1 MVSRKVRARALAAH
15 MALIALL
22 CSGDAV
28 RAFSSNGSPDSYSEI
43 QDDELKNTFLRILSA
58 DGESSTGNLV
68 SFHESGDPDNQ
79 VVVHV
84 VQDRGIARG
93 TQYPTYVFRTVGELE
108 SPDLIFKSHTGTRLY
123 RHDEGIPETG
133 CLLSA
138 ENGYSDVCLADVQ
151 GNAAPDLPGLRKDFW
166 SDLIKLFGL

>member
-1 MVSRKVRARALAAH
+1 MVSRKVRARAFAAH
-15 MALIALL
+15 MALIAML
-22 CSGDAV
+22 CSGGTV
-28 RAFSSNGSPDSYSEI
+28 QAFSSSGSPDSYSEI
-43 QDDELKNTFLRILSA
+43 EDDELKNTFLEILSA
-58 DGESSTGNLV
+58 DGESSTGKLV
-68 SFHESGDPDNQ
+68 LFHESGDADKQ

-84 VQDRGIARG
+84 VQDRGVPRG

-108 SPDLIFKSHTGTRLY
+108 GPDLIFKSHTGTRLY
-123 RHDEGIPETG
+123 RHDEGVPENG

-138 ENGYSDVCLADVQ
+138 ENGYSDICLADIQ